1 MDGVSHMMRMMVIAW
16 AIGICSCAHDPSQV
30 LVLHHSSTSDRH
42 EIAPQSKLRVRL
54 NDGSDLRG
62 VYLGRD
68 RENLRLSAASD
79 DLEYRVLADDVIK
92 LRYRANRTRAGA
104 ARGFRGGAV
113 GGAVIFG
120 VTLSLMSSVVSNQSG
135 A

>member
-54 NDGSDLRG
+54 NDGSDLG
-62 VYLGRD
+62 GFTLDATAKTLGFQ
-68 RENLRLSAASD
+68 RLVMILNIGS
-79 DLEYRVLADDVIK
+79 
-92 LRYRANRTRAGA
+92 
-104 ARGFRGGAV
+104 
-113 GGAVIFG
+113 
-120 VTLSLMSSVVSNQSG
+120 
-135 A
+135 